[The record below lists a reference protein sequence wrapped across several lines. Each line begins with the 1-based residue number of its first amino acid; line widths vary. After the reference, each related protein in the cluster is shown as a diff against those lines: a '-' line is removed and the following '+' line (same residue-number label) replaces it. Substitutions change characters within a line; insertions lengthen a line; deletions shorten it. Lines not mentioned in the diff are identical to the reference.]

1 MTEQS
6 GDKANTIK
14 GEDWAG
20 EMGAKWLANLARF
33 EGMIA
38 PIGAAL
44 LSRADFQTG
53 ERVLDIGCGGG
64 GTTIAIGN
72 AVGY

>member
-1 MTEQS
+1 MTKQS
-6 GDKANTIK
+6 GDKTSTIK

-20 EMGAKWLANLARF
+20 EMGTKWLANLARF

-44 LSRADFQTG
+44 LARADFQPV
-53 ERVLDIGCGGG
+53 ERVLDIGCVL
-64 GTTIAIGN
+64 IVAEK
-72 AVGY
+72 

>member
-20 EMGAKWLANLARF
+20 EMRSMSRF
-33 EGMIA
+33 MPRTI
-38 PIGAAL
+38 P
-44 LSRADFQTG
+44 QT
-53 ERVLDIGCGGG
+53 
-64 GTTIAIGN
+64 
-72 AVGY
+72 